1 MDELERLARE
11 NAVVAEIGRIVSSSL
26 DIGEIYE
33 RFAGAVRKLIPFDR
47 IAIVLIDSEGHSTNY
62 DYVKGLKV
70 PLCGPGDKG
79 TISGTIVEEIVKTR
93 KGMLIQ
99 GEKIQKWI
107 ERDERLFHTV
117 QAGLQSMISVPLIS
131 KNQIIG
137 VLHLRSKRPNAYSGN
152 DLRLAENIS
161 CQIAGAINSAKL
173 FSEHRRMEER
183 MFFQASL
190 LDQTRNALI
199 ATDLDRRII
208 FGNRFA
214 ERLFQWRNDEI
225 NGKHITEIIS
235 PSNLSTLKQ
244 SGYWEGECIGKKK
257 DGSAF
262 PVLLTNSI
270 FRDEKGKVKGM
281 IFVASDITEWRRA
294 EDLRKQ
300 SEEKYRS
307 LFEESEDAIF
317 ITTTEGRFIDINP
330 AGVKLF
336 GYDSKE
342 ELFKVNVGRDIYFSV
357 EERGRVRNLLDR
369 QGFVKDLELQL
380 KKKNGEKLIVLL
392 TATTIHND
400 QGEVVGYRGIVRDV
414 TERKIL
420 EEQLFQSQKMEAIG
434 MLAGG
439 VAHDFNNLLMV
450 IQGNVELGLMN
461 VDPSHPIHE
470 SLLKIEEGTQKASDL
485 TRQLLAFG
493 RRQMLNP
500 KVLNVADMI
509 GNLSRMLSRLI
520 GEDIELRMELRP
532 GLSPIYVDP
541 SAMDQVLM
549 NLIVNARDAMPRGG
563 ILTLQARNIRLDG
576 GFCNQHPF
584 VTPGEYVQVSVIDT
598 GKGMDKETLS
608 RIFDP
613 FFTTRE
619 KGSGLGLSVV
629 YGIVK
634 QHKGHIF
641 VSSRPGEGSRFD
653 LYFTVH
659 QDAFTQEAV
668 EALSE
673 EIPRG
678 TETLLVAEDEKEVR
692 ELFKP
697 LLEGLGYKVLI
708 ACDGEEAIE
717 VFSAYRGRID
727 LAILDAVMP
736 KLNGPQVYEH
746 IISSSPNLPCLFLSG
761 YSEEIV
767 QRYFSQRL
775 KVPML
780 HKPVTLRDLGKK
792 VREILDQT
800 KKKLKKIESFKT

>member
-11 NAVVAEIGRIVSSSL
+11 NAVMAEIGRIVSSSL
-26 DIGEIYE
+26 NIVEIYE
-33 RFAGAVRKLIPFDR
+33 RFPRAVNKLIPFDR
-47 IAIVLIDSEGHSTNY
+47 IAIVLIDSEGYSTNY
-62 DYVKGLKV
+62 DFVKGIKV
-70 PLCGPGDKG
+70 PLCEPGDRG
-79 TISGTIVEEIVKTR
+79 AISGTIVEEIVHTR
-93 KGMLIQ
+93 KGILIQ
-99 GEKIQKWI
+99 EEDLHRWLKQ
-107 ERDERLFHTV
+107 DERLFHTF
-117 QAGLQSMISVPLIS
+117 QSGLRSMISVPLVS

-137 VLHLRSKRPNAYSGN
+137 VLHLMRSKRPNAYTGA
-152 DLRLAENIS
+152 DLRLAEDIGV
-161 CQIAGAINSAKL
+161 QIAGAIHSAKL

-190 LDQTRNALI
+190 LYQVRNAVI

-208 FGNRFA
+208 FWNKFA
-214 ERLFQWRNDEI
+214 ECLFQWKNDEI
-225 NGKHITEIIS
+225 IGKHITEIIS
-235 PSNLSTLKQ
+235 PDNLSTLKQ
-244 SGYWEGECIGKKK
+244 SGYWEGECIGKKR
-257 DGSAF
+257 DGSTF
-262 PVLLTNSI
+262 PALLTNSI

-281 IFVASDITEWRRA
+281 IFVANDITERRQA
-294 EDLRKQ
+294 EDLLRQ
-300 SEEKYRS
+300 SGEKYRN
-307 LFEESEDAIF
+307 LFEESKDAIF
-317 ITTTEGRFIDINP
+317 ITTAEGRFVDINP

-342 ELFKVNVGRDIYFSV
+342 ELFKVNVAKEVYFNL
-357 EERGRVRNLLDR
+357 EERGKVINLLDR

-380 KKKNGEKLIVLL
+380 KKKNGEKIVALL
-392 TATTIHND
+392 TATAICSD
-400 QGEVVGYRGIVRDV
+400 QGEAVGYRGIVRNV

-461 VDPSHPIHE
+461 LEPSHPIYE
-470 SLLKIEEGTQKASDL
+470 SLLKIQEGAQKASGL

-532 GLSPIYVDP
+532 GLSPIYADP

-563 ILTLQARNIRLDG
+563 VLTLQARNIRLDAD
-576 GFCNQHPF
+576 FCRQRPF
-584 VTPGEYVQVSVIDT
+584 VTPGEYIQISVIDT
-598 GKGMDKETLS
+598 GKGMDEETLS
-608 RIFDP
+608 RIFEP

-619 KGSGLGLSVV
+619 KGSGLGLAVV

-641 VSSRPGEGSRFD
+641 VSSRSGEGSRFD
-653 LYFTVH
+653 LYFPVH
-659 QDAFTQEAV
+659 QDSFAQEAM
-668 EALSE
+668 EALLE
-673 EIPRG
+673 DIPRG

-692 ELFKP
+692 ELFKL
-697 LLEGLGYKVLI
+697 LLEGLGYQVLI

-717 VFSAYRGRID
+717 VFSTYRGRID

-746 IISSSPNLPCLFLSG
+746 IVSSSPDLPCLFLSG

-767 QRYFSQRL
+767 QRYFSQSL
-775 KVPML
+775 KAPML
-780 HKPVTLRDLGKK
+780 HKPVTMRDLGKK

-800 KKKLKKIESFKT
+800 KKNSQKD